1 MKVSNQEIAN
11 ILYEIGEYLEMQD
24 VAFKPRAYEKA
35 AQTIESLAEDAGDI
49 YKKGGLKALEDIP
62 GIGVSI
68 AEKIEELLK
77 TGKCQEHELL
87 KKKTPVDLA
96 NLTKVEGLGPKKIKV
111 LYQKLQIK
119 NVDDLEKAAKA
130 GKISALKGFGQKSE
144 QNILKG
150 LEFLKKGSGRFPL
163 PLIMGDIMELRNR
176 LNTLKDVERLEVAGS
191 VRRRKETIGDADILV
206 ISKNP
211 KPIMDY
217 FVSMPEEAHV
227 YAHGP
232 TKSAVK
238 LKSGLD
244 VDVRIVPEESYGAAL
259 MYFTGSKDH
268 NVALR
273 ELARKKENWRR
284 GKLKKK
290 FIVYLAW
297 NILSPKCAK

>member
-49 YKKGGLKALEDIP
+49 YKKGGLKALENIP

-111 LYQKLQIK
+111 LYQKLKIK
-119 NVDDLEKAAKA
+119 NIGDLEKAAKA
-130 GKISALKGFGQKSE
+130 GKIAALEGFGEKSE

-163 PLIMGDIMELRNR
+163 PLIMGNIMELRNR
-176 LNTLKDVERLEVAGS
+176 LKSLKDVERLEVA
-191 VRRRKETIGDADILV
+191 
-206 ISKNP
+206 
-211 KPIMDY
+211 
-217 FVSMPEEAHV
+217 
-227 YAHGP
+227 
-232 TKSAVK
+232 
-238 LKSGLD
+238 
-244 VDVRIVPEESYGAAL
+244 
-259 MYFTGSKDH
+259 
-268 NVALR
+268 
-273 ELARKKENWRR
+273 
-284 GKLKKK
+284 
-290 FIVYLAW
+290 
-297 NILSPKCAK
+297 